1 MVNKKNVLIK
11 NRSDID
17 PNVIKKGKKR
27 LEWAKTHMPVLSE
40 IRERM
45 VKGKSLENVK
55 IGMALHVEAKTGVL
69 ALTLKE
75 AGAEIR
81 LASCNPLSTDDS
93 VAMALNDMGLETFA
107 KKGETEAE
115 YYQNLNKV
123 ADLKPDLII
132 DDGCDLIFLVHT
144 KRKEFL
150 SNVKGANEETTTGVV
165 RLKAMEKDGALKF
178 PVIAVNNA
186 YMKYLFDNRYG
197 TGQSTM
203 DGIMAGTNLLISGKK
218 FVVAGY
224 GWCGRGIAMRARG
237 MGANVIVTEV
247 DTIKAVEAKLDG
259 FDVMPMMEA
268 CSHAD
273 FIVSS
278 TGCKDVISEKHFDA
292 IKDGCVLAN
301 SGHFD
306 CEISKEALDKNSI
319 SRKKVREYVD
329 EYKLKNGKNVYL
341 LGEARLVNLSVGQ
354 GHPVEIMDMSFS
366 VQALCTEYLVKNSQ
380 NMENRVYDVP
390 SEIDSEIAEAELRAM
405 NVKIDEL
412 TKEQKEYLSSW
423 RAGT

>member
-1 MVNKKNVLIK
+1 MNENNVL
-11 NRSDID
+11 
-17 PNVIKKGKKR
+17 IKKGKKR

-45 VKGKSLENVK
+45 IKEKSLENIK

-75 AGAEIR
+75 AGAEVR
-81 LASCNPLSTDDS
+81 LAGCNPLSTDDS

-107 KKGETEAE
+107 KKGETESE
-115 YYQNLNKV
+115 YYRNLNKV
-123 ADLKPDLII
+123 ADLKPNLII

-144 KRKEFL
+144 KRKEVL

-165 RLKAMEKDGALKF
+165 RLKAMEKDRALKF

-203 DGIMAGTNLLISGKK
+203 DGIMTGTNLLISGKK

-237 MGANVIVTEV
+237 MGANVAVTEI
-247 DTIKAVEAKLDG
+247 DPIKAVEAKLDG

-268 CSHAD
+268 CKNAD

-278 TGCKDVISEKHFDA
+278 TGCKNVISEKHLEV

-329 EYKLKNGKNVYL
+329 EYKLKNGKSVYL

-366 VQALCTEYLVKNSQ
+366 AQALCAEYLVKNSQ

-390 SEIDSEIAEAELRAM
+390 PEIDSEIAKDELRAM
-405 NVKIDEL
+405 NVEIDEL
-412 TKEQKEYLSSW
+412 TKDQKEYLSSW
-423 RAGT
+423 RTGT

>member
-1 MVNKKNVLIK
+1 MVNENNVL
-11 NRSDID
+11 
-17 PNVIKKGKKR
+17 IKKGKKR
-27 LEWAKTHMPVLSE
+27 LEWAKTHMPVLTE
-40 IRERM
+40 IRERI
-45 VKGKSLENVK
+45 VKEKSLENIK

-75 AGAEIR
+75 AGAEVR

-107 KKGETEAE
+107 KKGESEAE

-123 ADLKPDLII
+123 IDLKPDLII

-144 KRKEFL
+144 KRKEIL
-150 SNVKGANEETTTGVV
+150 KDIKGANEETTTGVV
-165 RLKAMEKDGALKF
+165 RLKAMEKEGELKF

-203 DGIMAGTNLLISGKK
+203 DGIMTGTNLLISGKK

-224 GWCGRGIAMRARG
+224 GWCGRGIAMRAKG
-237 MGANVIVTEV
+237 MGANVVITEI
-247 DTIKAVEAKLDG
+247 DSIKAVEAKLDG

-268 CSHAD
+268 CKNAD
-273 FIVSS
+273 FIVSA
-278 TGCKDVISEKHFDA
+278 TGCKDVISEKHLDA

-306 CEISKEALDKNSI
+306 CEISKEALDKNSV

-329 EYKLKNGKNVYL
+329 EYKLKNGKSVYL
-341 LGEARLVNLSVGQ
+341 LGEARLVNLS
-354 GHPVEIMDMSFS
+354 
-366 VQALCTEYLVKNSQ
+366 
-380 NMENRVYDVP
+380 
-390 SEIDSEIAEAELRAM
+390 
-405 NVKIDEL
+405 
-412 TKEQKEYLSSW
+412 
-423 RAGT
+423 